1 MMENRVS
8 TRRDFLKTVGR
19 GAAIGVVPFCVCGCQ
34 GSAFGRGGED
44 SPGVIRFGLCAD
56 VHKDIMHDADAR
68 LKTFI
73 SRMNVEKVDFIMQL
87 GDFCRPYDYN
97 QSFLDI
103 FNKFEGPRYH
113 VLGNHDMDGGFT
125 REQTLTYWG
134 VKDKYYSF
142 DMGGYHFVVLDG
154 NDKKEGAAPGYAR
167 YIGKKQSEWLKS
179 DLPKTGLPSFV
190 FSHQGFGPAGGIE
203 NDKEIRA
210 ILEEANAKAGFRK
223 VRACFNGHNHFDG
236 CTVSEGIYYVQ
247 INSMS
252 NQWVGGKFRRAR
264 FSKEIEEKF
273 PWVSYTA
280 PYKDSLYAIVT
291 LRGDGTIE
299 IEGVQSEWIP
309 PSPAE
314 MKVPGGKRVSTP
326 KISNRKLKAL

>member
-1 MMENRVS
+1 MKNGLS
-8 TRRDFLKTVGR
+8 TRRDFLRAVGR
-19 GAAIGVVPFCVCGCQ
+19 GAAIGVVPFCLCGLR
-34 GSAFGRGGED
+34 GSAFGKSGA
-44 SPGVIRFGLCAD
+44 GVVRFGLCAD
-56 VHKDIMHDADAR
+56 VHKDIMHDADWR
-68 LKTFI
+68 LKVFI
-73 SRMNVEKVDFIMQL
+73 DRMNAEKVDFIMQL

-97 QSFLDI
+97 RDFLDI
-103 FNKFEGPRYH
+103 FNRFKGKRYH

-125 REQTLTYWG
+125 REQTLAYWG

-154 NDKKEGAAPGYAR
+154 NDKKDGAAPGYAR
-167 YIGKKQSEWLKS
+167 YIGKKQSEWLRG
-179 DLPKTGLPSFV
+179 DLAKTALPSLE
-190 FSHQGFGPAGGIE
+190 FSHQGYGPAGGIE

-210 ILEEANAKAGFRK
+210 ILEEANAKADFRK
-223 VRACFNGHNHFDG
+223 VTACFNGHNHFDG
-236 CTVSEGIYYVQ
+236 CTVNDGIYYIQ

-264 FSKEIEEKF
+264 FSKEIEKKF

-299 IEGVQSEWIP
+299 IKGVESEWIP

-314 MKVPGGKRVSTP
+314 MKIPEGKRVSTP